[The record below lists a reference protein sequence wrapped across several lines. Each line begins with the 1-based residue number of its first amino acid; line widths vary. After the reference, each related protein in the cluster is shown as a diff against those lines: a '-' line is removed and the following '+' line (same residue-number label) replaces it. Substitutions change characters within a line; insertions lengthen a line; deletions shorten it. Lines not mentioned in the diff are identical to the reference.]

1 MDLIHFTV
9 IIMGAV
15 RFGTSYLHMYITE
28 LKSQTMLI
36 YDSHASSWICW
47 KLHYLLLQL
56 GTWGT
61 SVFDFI
67 LKLNKALAFHTG
79 KRTWFFSCC
88 PVICL
93 WTVNLFALI
102 EITVGSA
109 RPVTVRSWHS
119 GTQPEWILQS
129 SKSACQEIGHKGNN
143 CQLNQIAWSKL
154 DKFC

>member
-1 MDLIHFTV
+1 M
-9 IIMGAV
+9 

-28 LKSQTMLI
+28 LNHKRCWFMTHMHPLEFAENSITFC
-36 YDSHASSWICW
+36 SSWGHEAPLSLTLFYNWTKRSLSTQARGLGFLAAALWFACE
-47 KLHYLLLQL
+47 LL
-56 GTWGT
+56 
-61 SVFDFI
+61 
-67 LKLNKALAFHTG
+67 
-79 KRTWFFSCC
+79 
-88 PVICL
+88 ICL
-93 WTVNLFALI
+93 LLI